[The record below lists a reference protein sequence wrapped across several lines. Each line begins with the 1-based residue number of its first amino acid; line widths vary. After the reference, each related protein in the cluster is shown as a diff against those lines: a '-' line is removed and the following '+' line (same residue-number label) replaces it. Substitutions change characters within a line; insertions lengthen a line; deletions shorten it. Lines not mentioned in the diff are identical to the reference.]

1 MSAWILPDHISDV
14 LPCEAQN
21 IERIRRNMLDKA
33 FSYGY
38 ELVMPPLFEY
48 LDSLLTGTGKSLDL
62 QTFKLVDQ
70 ISGKTLGLRA
80 DMTQQ
85 VARIDAH
92 LLNRKGVVRLCYCG
106 PVVHTWPDRPHSTR
120 EPLQLGAEIYGHAGM
135 EADLEA
141 VELSLACLSVGD
153 LPNIT
158 VDFADVRIVSC
169 LLSASN
175 ITDNNKIS
183 HIYAA
188 LAAKDA
194 SELFSLTQDL
204 SSNLREAFLELLQ
217 LYGDERVLLEAGKV
231 FENFSEIRIFLSKLK
246 WLAERIENAKISFD
260 LSDLRGYTY
269 YSGMRFSIYAD
280 KAKDALVRGGR
291 YDKVGAAYGRDRPA
305 AGFSLDLKQI
315 VAVMPE
321 NFPKAGIRSFW
332 GESKDLRK
340 AVNVLR
346 SQGET
351 VVCSMPGKSTDEIQ
365 CDRELIYINGHWVVQ
380 TL

>member
-1 MSAWILPDHISDV
+1 MSAWILPDHISDI

-120 EPLQLGAEIYGHAGM
+120 EPLQLGAEIYGHAGI

-175 ITDNNKIS
+175 ITDSNKIS

-194 SELFSLTQDL
+194 SELFSLTRDL

-217 LYGDERVLLEAGKV
+217 LYGDERVLSEAGKV
-231 FENFSEIRIFLSKLK
+231 FEKFSEIRIFLSKLK